1 MNARELGYSR
11 GSADKLARRPYND
24 NAPSAVVGSMAEKS
38 FKQGYKK
45 GFADTK
51 VPRKSD
57 TVGRFLDE
65 VTDGLLEIE
74 GRPRAR
80 GSEVIDAEIVEDD
93 SKKP

>member
-1 MNARELGYSR
+1 VRQEIGKARTR
-11 GSADKLARRPYND
+11 
-24 NAPSAVVGSMAEKS
+24 
-38 FKQGYKK
+38 
-45 GFADTK
+45 
-51 VPRKSD
+51 
-57 TVGRFLDE
+57 VGRFLDE